1 MLNSTWTDGYFHSQ
15 DNLRLAYRDY
25 DHAGNARL
33 PILCLAGLTRN
44 AKDFHSFA
52 CHMAPRRRILA
63 LDYRG
68 RGRSE
73 YDTDW
78 RRYDA
83 PVYVQDVL
91 QLLTV
96 LDVERAIV
104 IGTSLGGILTMGL
117 SLARPTLLA
126 GAILNDIGPSII
138 ESGRQRI
145 ANYVGQDVR
154 VPDLAAAAAL
164 WRRDFGQAY
173 PNLDSAGWLRIAD
186 NTFTRD
192 PKAGNYRLDYDLAI
206 SRAMIEGARQP
217 LPDLWPL
224 FLGLR
229 NTPTLVLR
237 GALSDILDAS
247 TLARMGS
254 LHPRMQAVTV
264 PDVGHVPM
272 LDEPV
277 SRAAVD
283 SFIESL
289 P

>member
-1 MLNSTWTDGYFHSQ
+1 MSSTWTNGYFRNQ

-25 DHAGNARL
+25 NQSGNIRL

-78 RRYDA
+78 RRYEA

-91 QLLTV
+91 QFLTA
-96 LDVERAIV
+96 LDVEQVIV
-104 IGTSLGGILTMGL
+104 LGTSLGGILTMGL

-126 GAILNDIGPSII
+126 GVILNDIGPAIV

-154 VPDLAAAAAL
+154 AADLAAAAAI
-164 WRRDFGQAY
+164 WYRNFGQAY
-173 PNLDSAGWLRIAD
+173 PKLDPAGWLRIAD
-186 NTFTRD
+186 NTFTHD
-192 PKAGNYRLDYDLAI
+192 PEAGNYRLDYDLTI
-206 SRAMIEGARQP
+206 SRALIKGARQP

-229 NTPTLVLR
+229 DTPTLVLR
-237 GALSDILDAS
+237 GALSDILDAA

-254 LHPRMQAVTV
+254 LHRRMQAVTI

-272 LDEPV
+272 LDEPE
-277 SRAAVD
+277 SRVALDA
-283 SFIESL
+283 FIDSL